1 MSAVLVDL
9 DGTLVDSAPDIAAA
23 VNAMLADLGEP
34 ALPLATI
41 VGFIGNGVPTLVQRV
56 LAAGAITAEG
66 DAVAVFQR
74 HYDATNGRLSRVF
87 PGVSKS
93 LASLRAAGHRLACV
107 TNKPHHA
114 TTTLLALTGLAPWF
128 DAVVGGDTTP
138 FLKPHPAPLLHACA
152 LLHTDTRN
160 AVLVGDSHVDVA
172 AARAA
177 GMPVYIVRYGY
188 PGAGSLN
195 GATFIDTLAD
205 LPALLAPQKV
215 IGTKVPHSPP
225 S

>member
-23 VNAMLADLGEP
+23 VNAMLADLGAP

-56 LAAGAITAEG
+56 LAASAITARQDG
-66 DAVAVFQR
+66 VALFER
-74 HYDATNGRLSRVF
+74 HYTATNGRLSRVF
-87 PGVSKS
+87 PGVREG
-93 LASLRAAGHRLACV
+93 LAMLCAAGHRLACV

-114 TTTLLALTGLAPWF
+114 TATLLAQTGLAPWF
-128 DAVVGGDTTP
+128 AAVVSGDTTP
-138 FLKPHPAPLLHACA
+138 WLKPHPAPLLHACT
-152 LLHTDTRN
+152 LLHTDALH
-160 AVLVGDSHVDVA
+160 AVLVGDSHVDVD

-177 GMPVYIVRYGY
+177 GMPVYLVRYGY
-188 PGAGSLN
+188 PGAGSLQ
-195 GATFIDTLAD
+195 GATFIDALTE

-215 IGTKVPHSPP
+215 IGTSVPHSAP